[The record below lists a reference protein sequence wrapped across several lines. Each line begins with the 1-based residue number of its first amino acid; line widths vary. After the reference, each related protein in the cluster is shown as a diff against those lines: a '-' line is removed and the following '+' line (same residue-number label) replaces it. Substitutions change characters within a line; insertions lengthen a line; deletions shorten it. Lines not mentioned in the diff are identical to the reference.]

1 MFNVTLGKQY
11 AVLNFAVA
19 CRETP
24 VNLGRRR
31 TARDEAMACGTLAQS
46 GGEQAA
52 EGQTARLSLAWPPS
66 CDLRSLLNL
75 CVEKRAMLDQ
85 PRKRR
90 RQTRKRLKHQWPDF
104 ATLLTSC
111 NQKPNARGKPHRSAK
126 RAGYPQAELVGVGLT
141 EKLGWGEKERPTRTN
156 RPCLGGE

>member
-11 AVLNFAVA
+11 AVLNFSVA
-19 CRETP
+19 CCEAP

-75 CVEKRAMLDQ
+75 CLEKRAMLDQ

-90 RQTRKRLKHQWPDF
+90 RQTRKRLKHQCPDL

-111 NQKPNARGKPHRSAK
+111 TQKPNARVNRRLTAK
-126 RAGYPQAELVGVGLT
+126 LVDVL
-141 EKLGWGEKERPTRTN
+141 LN
-156 RPCLGGE
+156 N